1 MNLHRIMKKSFL
13 VFFLF
18 IAVTTLSHAQIN
30 KMMNGSKNGALESG
44 ARFNTFSGQVS
55 VLQPSKSPDW
65 APAQKEKVLFGGDQV
80 RTGEDSYAILNL
92 ANFAT
97 VVAKAKSEIILQ
109 PKKGNT
115 MVVKLLA
122 GTIMANVVKG
132 SADEMVVIDMRY
144 AELKITGATITLESA
159 GEAIKL
165 KVIEGS
171 VSLMSKVS
179 RKLVT
184 VEAGQVSVANAQG
197 ISLPG
202 RADLIA
208 IEQTEWIRF
217 EKIAAPNMPKPVKNI
232 VQSAVAVKDA
242 PTDFSFFWY
251 LLPGIVLIL
260 GLTILVLRKRNKK
273 KRTSPFPV
281 SRDMQ
286 KNTLGNLCLQC
297 GSPIQEQ
304 TKFCSKCGHP
314 VLREVSNPEPPTI
327 VTPQCKTCGAVI
339 NTGVKFCVSCGTAVS
354 GNQPLSP
361 SQPDQPVEQKKKPSG
376 KVIEPRSIA
385 TSTNSRI
392 WRKLLIAVGLLAIIG
407 ISLVLL
413 LPMFTPDQEI
423 RKKVLVENKINGESD
438 HTLSYKDNIKVN
450 VPYGL
455 IDTEQKLSISSVTGI
470 PQNISGLKL
479 LDVYD
484 VTITNTTTFDGFV
497 EIVLKYNPALLPA
510 GIKASN
516 ALTCLWFNEKN
527 KTWNPIPFVIDEQ
540 KQQLTIYSPHLSV
553 FAPGMITDKISRGPL
568 MTIQTVLFPD
578 GAIMEEGKVAEVLKS
593 HSMSGGTKEG
603 LIEGWNFVNEWFGV
617 ASATSS
623 FVENVM
629 EVGDLQ
635 GLNEIATEAGLG
647 FALVQAVIDFSDGK
661 KDKAVLELTKNLGN
675 YSVGKYFNTTAINTA
690 FVGIFAIDYSLNKF
704 VTTAI
709 EGRYALYQK
718 AYDLYYKEKVAN
730 LKINSVWWYKNLKKV
745 TKLPGK
751 PSEAN
756 GAIENFLHDYAW
768 EFWNDQTVIATYM
781 EKVMPGHV
789 NTGLGGLNQKL
800 MDDISGNQL
809 ASIVHTLDEIQVF
822 KRLMKELRMDS
833 MSKLYDLLCRMQS
846 GLNTEY
852 PIKVVVRNDES
863 NQKAKQQNL
872 GNLNVRFVTSN
883 PVHKEMWKGKTDKDG
898 EMEFS
903 CTALGYVD
911 AGCPKRVEVE
921 IPNPVAGKQPQIL
934 SGTMKLAGKGKLTI
948 VEIKIGSQ
956 KLEGKWQVQREL
968 VSSTLKNQ
976 EIPKNYERDYELN
989 FGADWIKNWNI
1000 REEGSGY
1007 IITEPGFGKP
1017 GNGIYFEY
1025 RIQFNGLDALSGTMV
1040 VQAGNPENKLNFTIS
1055 GTRKK

>member
-1 MNLHRIMKKSFL
+1 MKKSFL
-13 VFFLF
+13 VFFIF
-18 IAVTTLSHAQIN
+18 IAVTTLSFAQEGRTI
-30 KMMNGSKNGALESG
+30 NGSKNGAIVSD
-44 ARFNTFSGQVS
+44 ARFNSFSGQVS
-55 VLQPSKSPDW
+55 VLQPSKSPGW
-65 APAQKEKVLFGGDQV
+65 APAQKATVLLGGDQI
-80 RTGEDSYAILNL
+80 RTGDDSYAILNF
-92 ANFAT
+92 ADFAT
-97 VVAKAKSEIILQ
+97 VVTKAKSEIVMQ
-109 PKKGNT
+109 PRKGNT
-115 MVVKLLA
+115 LGIKLMS
-122 GTIMANVVKG
+122 GTIMANVIKH
-132 SADEMVVIDMRY
+132 SDDEMVVIDMSL
-144 AELKITGATITLESA
+144 AELKIIGATISLVLSDDA
-159 GEAIKL
+159 AKL

-171 VSLMSKVS
+171 VLFTSKANQKS
-179 RKLVT
+179 VT
-184 VEAGQVSVANAQG
+184 VEAGQVAVASEQG
-197 ISLPG
+197 ISSPG

-208 IEQTEWIRF
+208 IEKTEWLRF
-217 EKIAAPNMPKPVKNI
+217 EKIASPNMVKPIKKI
-232 VQSAVAVKDA
+232 VQPAVVAKESSSEF
-242 PTDFSFFWY
+242 PFFWY
-251 LLPGIVLIL
+251 LIPCVVLIS
-260 GLTILVLRKRNKK
+260 GLVIWVLRKRKLKK
-273 KRTSPFPV
+273 KNIHIPAANQVLTNTSD
-281 SRDMQ
+281 R
-286 KNTLGNLCLQC
+286 LCHHC
-297 GSPIQEQ
+297 GSALHGQ
-304 TKFCSKCGHP
+304 TKFCSTCGNP
-314 VLREVSNPEPPTI
+314 VSMEVPIPEPPKM
-327 VTPQCKTCGAVI
+327 VKPQCGTCGAMI
-339 NTGVKFCVSCGTAVS
+339 DQGVKFCISCGTPVS
-354 GNQPLSP
+354 GNQTP
-361 SQPDQPVEQKKKPSG
+361 SSIQQNQPVDQKKKSTVKVNQSG
-376 KVIEPRSIA
+376 SVSSSP
-385 TSTNSRI
+385 NSKI
-392 WRKLLIAVGLLAIIG
+392 WRKLSVMVGLLA
-407 ISLVLL
+407 LVGSVLML
-413 LPMFTPDQEI
+413 ILPLFTSDQEI
-423 RKKVLVENKINGESD
+423 RKKVLVENKINGDSD
-438 HTLSYKDNIKVN
+438 HTLSYKDKIIVN

-455 IDTEQKLSISSVTGI
+455 IDTEQKLSISSVAGV
-470 PQNISGLKL
+470 PQNIGGLKL
-479 LDVYD
+479 FDVYD
-484 VTITNTTTFDGFV
+484 VSMATTKTFDGFV

-510 GIKASN
+510 GIKPSG
-516 ALTCLWFNEKN
+516 ALTCLWFNEKS
-527 KTWNPIPFVIDEQ
+527 KTWSPIPFVIDEQ
-540 KQQLTIYSPHLSV
+540 KQQMTIYSPHLSV

-568 MTIQTVLFPD
+568 MTIQTVRFPD

-617 ASATSS
+617 AGATSS

-756 GAIENFLHDYAW
+756 GAIEKFLHDYAW
-768 EFWNDQTVIATYM
+768 EFWNDPSVIATYM

-809 ASIVHTLDEIQVF
+809 ASIVNTLDQILVF

-833 MSKLYDLLCRMQS
+833 MSKLYDLLCRMQA
-846 GLNTEY
+846 GLNAEY

-863 NQKAKQQNL
+863 NQKSKQQNL
-872 GNLNVRFVTSN
+872 GNLSVRFVTSN
-883 PVHKEMWKGKTDKDG
+883 PVHKDMWKGKTDKDG

-921 IPNPVAGKQPQIL
+921 IPNPVAGKQPQIF
-934 SGTMKLAGKGKLTI
+934 SGTMRLAGKGKQTI

-968 VSSTLKNQ
+968 VSSTLKNP
-976 EIPKNYERDYELN
+976 ELNKNYQRAYELN
-989 FGADWIKNWNI
+989 FDADWMKNWNI
-1000 REEGSGY
+1000 RNEGSGY
-1007 IITEPGFGKP
+1007 VATEPGFGKP

-1025 RIQFNGLDALSGTMV
+1025 RIQFNGPDALSGTMA
-1040 VQAGNPENKLNFTIS
+1040 VQVGNPENKLNFSIT